1 MDKFIYSKL
10 WFRRRIILRKL
21 SYKDTGPYFAG
32 YIEIKLNDPKDWVRH
47 ATASDSEYFYDVWP
61 FTDLPGW
68 PTFAGNLP
76 IDERHLYIGFDTQEF
91 AESYSK
97 EDCIEILKDTA
108 KKLAYDNE

>member
-10 WFRRRIILRKL
+10 WFGRRIILRKL
-21 SYKDTGPYFAG
+21 SYKDIGSFFDG
-32 YIEIKLNDPKDWVRH
+32 YVEIKLTDPKDWIRH
-47 ATASDSEYFYDVWP
+47 ATISDSGYFYDIWP
-61 FTDLPGW
+61 FTDLPGGSA
-68 PTFAGNLP
+68 FAGYLP

-108 KKLAYDNE
+108 KQLAYDNE

>member
-10 WFRRRIILRKL
+10 WFGRRIILRKL

-32 YIEIKLNDPKDWVRH
+32 YVEIKLNDPRNWVQH
-47 ATASDSEYFYDVWP
+47 ATVSDSGYFYDVWP
-61 FTDLPGW
+61 FADLPGW
-68 PTFAGNLP
+68 PTFAGYLP

-91 AESYSK
+91 ADSYSK

-108 KKLAYDNE
+108 KQLAYDNE

>member
-10 WFRRRIILRKL
+10 CFTRRIIPPTP
-21 SYKDTGPYFAG
+21 SYKDLAPHSAR
-32 YIEIKLNDPKDWVRH
+32 YIEIKLNDPKDWIQH
-47 ATASDSEYFYDVWP
+47 ATVGDSGYFYDVWP

-68 PTFAGNLP
+68 PTFAGYLP

-91 AESYSK
+91 ADSYSK

-108 KKLAYDNE
+108 KQLAYDNE